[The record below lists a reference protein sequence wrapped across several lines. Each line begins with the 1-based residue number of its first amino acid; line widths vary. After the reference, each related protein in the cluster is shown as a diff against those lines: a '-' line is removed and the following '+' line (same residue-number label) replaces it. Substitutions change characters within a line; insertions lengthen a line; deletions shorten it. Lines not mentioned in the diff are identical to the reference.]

1 MIFLHDIIHQHNVF
15 IKAKKYTHHWIAYV
29 RPFPRIMSPFSW
41 HSIHTPASQPAC
53 LPHAY
58 ASNPLDAICR
68 AIIYRCTVP
77 QCTRARP
84 DHNLLPRTSWVLSLH
99 QSVRAKKRGLKNTRP
114 CNNDKWL
121 MGKFF
126 ILQFADSVIDAY
138 RNDPMPRSDGVRN
151 SSTQKNHA
159 SPPAAKRAIKDEI
172 NQTQH

>member
-1 MIFLHDIIHQHNVF
+1 
-15 IKAKKYTHHWIAYV
+15 
-29 RPFPRIMSPFSW
+29 
-41 HSIHTPASQPAC
+41 
-53 LPHAY
+53 
-58 ASNPLDAICR
+58 
-68 AIIYRCTVP
+68 
-77 QCTRARP
+77 
-84 DHNLLPRTSWVLSLH
+84 
-99 QSVRAKKRGLKNTRP
+99 
-114 CNNDKWL
+114 